1 MNRRQM
7 ITTTGLGIAG
17 FATGTAFTAP
27 ACGVSKEKA
36 VKYVGLI
43 IDLSKE
49 APPLLNLLGAPDI
62 ADLVSEKVIPALE
75 KLKDALSD
83 ADIPTSSSTLE
94 AVRNVLSGVA
104 TALLNLPDTSR
115 RTTLIGIL
123 TSVRILLLTVE
134 AFIDSEMP
142 PAVTASSRSASTKK
156 STAQAIRE
164 AYEATKP

>member
-1 MNRRQM
+1 MNRR
-7 ITTTGLGIAG
+7 TLLKSGGLAAVGVMTVPIAG
-17 FATGTAFTAP
+17 
-27 ACGVSKEKA
+27 CGPSKEKA

-49 APPLLNLLGAPDI
+49 APPLLNLLGAPTI
-62 ADLVSEKVIPALE
+62 AELVSDKVIPALE

-83 ADIPTSSSTLE
+83 ADIPTSNSTLE
-94 AVRNVLSGVA
+94 TVRNVLGGVA
-104 TALLNLPDTSR
+104 TALLNLPDTPR

-142 PAVTASSRSASTKK
+142 PAITGTSRSASTKK
-156 STAQAIRE
+156 STAQAIRQ
-164 AYEATKP
+164 AFEATGP